1 MFLLVVTAALK
12 LEPDTTFLVNANV
25 PKNLS
30 SADLSNKNN
39 DFLLTSLDILALF
52 FFFSVVRFSN
62 QCKEGKAG
70 FYCHPALRGGGTVPG
85 HRPHIPPVSCV
96 K

>member
-52 FFFSVVRFSN
+52 FFSSLWSDSQTSVKKVRQDSTAI
-62 QCKEGKAG
+62 QLSGVE
-70 FYCHPALRGGGTVPG
+70 ALCQDTDHTFPLSLV
-85 HRPHIPPVSCV
+85 
-96 K
+96 